1 MNPENMRFTKN
12 HEWISITENTGTVG
26 ITDYAQRSLGDITFV
41 EMPLEGKEVY
51 KGEEVC
57 SIESA
62 KAASPIYAPL
72 DGVVDEGNSEV
83 EDMPSLVNE
92 SPYESGWI
100 YKIHVSDL
108 DELELLMDYT
118 EYNLFVEKSED

>member
-1 MNPENMRFTKN
+1 MNPENMKFTKN

-26 ITDYAQRSLGDITFV
+26 ITDYAQRALGDITFV
-41 EMPLEGKEVY
+41 ELPVEGREVIR
-51 KGEEVC
+51 GQEVC

-62 KAASPIYAPL
+62 KAASAIYAPL
-72 DGVVDEGNSEV
+72 DGVVDQVNRDV
-83 EDMPSLVNE
+83 EEMPNLVNE

-100 YKIHVSDL
+100 FKMHVADL

-118 EYNLFVEKSED
+118 EYNLFVERIEE